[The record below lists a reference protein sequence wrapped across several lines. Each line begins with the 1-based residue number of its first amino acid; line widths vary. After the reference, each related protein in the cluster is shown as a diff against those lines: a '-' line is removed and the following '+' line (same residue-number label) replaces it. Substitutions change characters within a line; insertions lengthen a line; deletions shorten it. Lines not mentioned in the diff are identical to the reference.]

1 MIGVD
6 TAMGDYFEFERN
18 LQSLLHMRNVAIQG
32 AVLIGILDEWN
43 FYGRIGENNRLKKMI
58 RNASTIASADVG
70 HVFLLFTVPIGGA
83 DAVKVDDR
91 EISMGTRSHSITI

>member
-6 TAMGDYFEFERN
+6 TAMSNYFEFERN

-43 FYGRIGENNRLKKMI
+43 FYGWIGENNRLKKMI
-58 RNASTIASADVG
+58 RNASTIASADFG
-70 HVFLLFTVPIGGA
+70 HV
-83 DAVKVDDR
+83 
-91 EISMGTRSHSITI
+91 